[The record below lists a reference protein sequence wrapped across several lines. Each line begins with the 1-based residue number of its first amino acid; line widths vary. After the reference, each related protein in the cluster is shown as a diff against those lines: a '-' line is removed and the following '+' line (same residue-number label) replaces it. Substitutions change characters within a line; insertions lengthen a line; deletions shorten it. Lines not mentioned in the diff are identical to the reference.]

1 MDTPAAFN
9 PLARAMRGALI
20 VAVALLCL
28 ITARTSI
35 ADDDVRTPAKNT
47 PSMVSSNVDF
57 TGDRLVL
64 KSNIYKLTRLHDDS
78 ANWIA
83 LRGTIFR
90 VTQDQT
96 LASGTGD
103 LLVMVDSVP
112 CIVEQ
117 LDGKVSAR
125 RDRTHIGV
133 GGLINC
139 PTDEKMIQQMVQV
152 GEVYKIP
159 KDMLVQY
166 GYFRSGWVYGAL
178 LVPYKYHF
186 DDKSFSSATTIGPYL
201 GYRMGGLGV
210 ETAFIGSFGLSS
222 LSVANPSGSGD
233 TSTIQG
239 FSAAIGLIGGVR
251 KNSNPMR
258 FGVMLGKDWAGS
270 NSAVRYKHEGKAWVA
285 VQIGFSF
292 SE

>member
-1 MDTPAAFN
+1 MNTPVAFN
-9 PLARAMRGALI
+9 PLARTMRATLM

-28 ITARTSI
+28 ITGRSAI
-35 ADDDVRTPAKNT
+35 AVDDVQTPANST
-47 PSMVSSNVDF
+47 PRTASSGEDF

-64 KSNIYKLTRLHDDS
+64 KSNIYQLIRLHDNS

-83 LRGTIFR
+83 LRGTILR

-96 LASGTGD
+96 VGNGTGD
-103 LLVMVDSVP
+103 LLVTVDTVP
-112 CIVEQ
+112 CIIQQ
-117 LDGKVSAR
+117 LEGRLSAR
-125 RDRTHIGV
+125 RDRTHMGV
-133 GGLINC
+133 GGLIDC
-139 PTDEKMIQQMVQV
+139 PTDEKMIKQMVEV
-152 GEVYKIP
+152 GDVYKIP
-159 KDMLVQY
+159 KDVLVQY

-178 LVPYKYHF
+178 LVPYKYHL

-239 FSAAIGLIGGVR
+239 FSAAIGLIGGVS
-251 KNSNPMR
+251 KSTGPMR
-258 FGVMLGKDWAGS
+258 FGIMFGKDWAGS
-270 NSAVRYKHEGKAWVA
+270 NSAVPYKHEGKTWVA